1 VVWECDYGRATCG
14 LRSAIEWS
22 VFEVSWWVV
31 GCDSGDGGDVMRL
44 VDNNCAGVFERVVDG
59 VWFGIAV

>member
-1 VVWECDYGRATCG
+1 
-14 LRSAIEWS
+14 

-44 VDNNCAGVFERVVDG
+44 VDNNCAGVPERATDRRVIWYCGMTRLREVSK
-59 VWFGIAV
+59 

>member
-1 VVWECDYGRATCG
+1 

-44 VDNNCAGVFERVVDG
+44 VDNNCAGVPERATDRRVIWYCGMTRLREVSK
-59 VWFGIAV
+59 